1 MVATVANW
9 VDAFRIDRYLQ
20 RTIDFSAYTWDT
32 LTQIEPSSEAL
43 VQTHTLLTAR
53 TSRAGNAPTRSLSH
67 ISGPNSTSAPKF
79 SSTPL
84 ATGSKVARLCVYPVI
99 PCNGIEIAKSKI
111 VRRGMQYN
119 AIYAFI
125 KQAPNTKMWD
135 LLLPTECPNLGRLF
149 VEIWIPDIIKTRGSL
164 DKAPNEAFVLI
175 SFPWVDR
182 GWQGLL
188 ALLLAKITKG
198 FRGQPDKEAILPV
211 EFPTQREIQNVGYQ
225 YEEVNMG
232 ERVVKLLNMGR
243 ELPEEIAMFLGVNGK
258 LGLARIDRYL
268 DGENGTREIRSLCM
282 LPEKLDE
289 DSTDWVIRRPNITV
303 SQTLPGSGQYIS
315 KISFDQGDAMF
326 SSDWSYDVSRY
337 SDGALH
343 IVPQPSEEPGRST
356 DSWLEVGMGIVVG

>member
-20 RTIDFSAYTWDT
+20 RNIDFSAYTWDT
-32 LTQIEPSSEAL
+32 LAQIEPSSYVILLLTFCCFLLPLAVILPPLPLKYSEAL
-43 VQTHTLLTAR
+43 VQTHTLLTTR

-67 ISGPNSTSAPKF
+67 ISGPNSTSAPVF

-99 PCNGIEIAKSKI
+99 PCHGIEIAKSKI
-111 VRRGMQYN
+111 VRRGMQYD

-125 KQAPNTKMWD
+125 KQAPNTKTWD
-135 LLLPTECPNLGRLF
+135 LLLPKECPNLGRLS
-149 VEIWIPDIIKTRGSL
+149 VEIWVPDIIKTRGSL
-164 DKAPNEAFVLI
+164 DKAPNEAFIIL

-211 EFPTQREIQNVGYQ
+211 EFPTQREIQSVGYQ

-243 ELPEEIAMFLGVNGK
+243 ELPEEIAMFLGVKGK
-258 LGLARIDRYL
+258 LGLARIDRCL

-289 DSTDWVIRRPNITV
+289 DSKDWVIRRPNITGKPDLKSMSRMRHTKANGAIIQSPKHFQGPART
-303 SQTLPGSGQYIS
+303 SQ
-315 KISFDQGDAMF
+315 
-326 SSDWSYDVSRY
+326 R
-337 SDGALH
+337 
-343 IVPQPSEEPGRST
+343 
-356 DSWLEVGMGIVVG
+356 